1 MTQREAF
8 EDWWQNAAEHEFSDP
23 WAAWQ
28 AATRHAAQLALVA
41 PCKTDRQD
49 QREACANAILGGME
63 CRVVPRPPLPPCTWE
78 VEVRAT
84 YASLLC

>member
-8 EDWWQNAAEHEFSDP
+8 ENWALRNTSLSSAHEMA

-28 AATRHAAQLALVA
+28 AATRHAAKLALVA

-49 QREACANAILGGME
+49 QREACANWILGGME
-63 CRVVPRPPLPPCTWE
+63 
-78 VEVRAT
+78 
-84 YASLLC
+84 

>member
-8 EDWWQNAAEHEFSDP
+8 EAWALRNTSLSSAHEMA

-28 AATRHAAQLALVA
+28 AATRHAAKLALDA

-49 QREACANAILGGME
+49 QREACANWILGGME
-63 CRVVPRPPLPPCTWE
+63 
-78 VEVRAT
+78 
-84 YASLLC
+84 

>member
-8 EDWWQNAAEHEFSDP
+8 EAWCGGIYRGIHEDMA

-41 PCKTDRQD
+41 PVKTARQD
-49 QREACANAILGGME
+49 QREACANWILGGME
-63 CRVVPRPPLPPCTWE
+63 
-78 VEVRAT
+78 
-84 YASLLC
+84 

>member
-8 EDWWQNAAEHEFSDP
+8 EAWALQGGTHPGATERDEIGYVVSVTAAC

-28 AATRHAAQLALVA
+28 AATRHAAKLALVA

-49 QREACANAILGGME
+49 QREACANWILGGME
-63 CRVVPRPPLPPCTWE
+63 
-78 VEVRAT
+78 
-84 YASLLC
+84 